1 MNTQQIAAYILAY
14 FDGNISIASAFVA
27 KSTVGGKKG
36 AKDFRRTFKR
46 ALSNKELSAENQKRF
61 SNAFNFRI
69 YKQEGLS
76 SADWK
81 QKRTI
86 AKEEYGGRVYPEPYC
101 TTTTTGI
108 QAVQDRASRTE
119 AVFKRLGI
127 PYGITV
133 KYALNY
139 QRDDG
144 VDFDKVFYAKA
155 RNDPVNLSRDCVLE
169 ATQSVEQ
176 KKMSWETGTGN
187 NSGQAATNETLTEY
201 CIRFFGV

>member
-1 MNTQQIAAYILAY
+1 MNTQQQLAY
-14 FDGNISIASAFVA
+14 MLAFYEGNIKKTADFIRQ
-27 KSTVGGKKG
+27 STVGGKKG
-36 AKDFRRTFKR
+36 AKDFRRTLKR
-46 ALSNKELSAENQKRF
+46 GLNGQELSADNQKRI
-61 SNAFNFRI
+61 SNAFNLRI
-69 YKQEGLS
+69 YKKEGLS

-108 QAVQDRASRTE
+108 QAVQDQASRTE

-176 KKMSWETGTGN
+176 KKMAWETGTGN

>member
-1 MNTQQIAAYILAY
+1 MNTQQQLTYLLA
-14 FDGNISIASAFVA
+14 FFQGNITKTSDFIRE
-27 KSTVGGKKG
+27 STVGGKKG
-36 AKDFRRTFKR
+36 AKDFRRTLKR
-46 ALSNKELSAENQKRF
+46 GLTGKELSADNQKRID
-61 SNAFNFRI
+61 NAFRLRI
-69 YKQEGLS
+69 YKKEGLT
-76 SADWK
+76 SAEWK

-86 AKEEYGGRVYPEPYC
+86 AKDEYGGRVYPEPYC

-108 QAVQDRASRTE
+108 PAVQAQASRTE

-133 KYALNY
+133 KYAVNY
-139 QRDDG
+139 ERDDG

-176 KKMSWETGTGN
+176 KKMAWETGSGG
-187 NSGQAATNETLTEY
+187 NSGQSATDESLTEY